1 MGQTAEV
8 ILLINQLSSNV
19 VPKNRMACSAYPF
32 LYCIYCCI
40 KPVVKDVKF
49 SGDYTVEMYS
59 DHAYGFLSA
68 L

>member
-1 MGQTAEV
+1 MGQITEV
-8 ILLINQLSSNV
+8 ILLINQLSSDV
-19 VPKNRMACSAYPF
+19 VPKNRMASSTYPF

-40 KPVVKDVKF
+40 IPVVKDVRI